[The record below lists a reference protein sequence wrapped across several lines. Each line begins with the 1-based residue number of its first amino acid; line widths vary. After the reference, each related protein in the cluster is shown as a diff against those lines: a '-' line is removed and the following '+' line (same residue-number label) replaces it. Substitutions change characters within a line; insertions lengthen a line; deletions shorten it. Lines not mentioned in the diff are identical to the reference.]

1 MTMSA
6 FASTLLVACGGPQ
19 GEPLTITV
27 PRGATLQSVADT
39 LAARGIIGSRRG
51 FYYFAR
57 VRGEAREIRAGRYA
71 FRASEGWRNILD
83 DLTTGRV
90 LTVPF
95 TVPEGLRL
103 PEIAERIANFT
114 GEPVAEVL
122 VRLDGDS
129 THLDWNV
136 PGPGLEGY
144 LFPDTYRFADGVGA
158 EQVIAEMIER
168 YHSAWTA
175 ERRARLEELG
185 MTEVEAMTLA
195 SIVQAEAR
203 FVDEMPTIS
212 AVYHNRL
219 EIRYPL
225 QADPTVLYALGGRRD
240 RLLFA
245 AIDSVADHLYNTYT
259 QPGLPPGP
267 IGAPGDAALDAALN
281 PADVEFLYFVARPD
295 GTHIFTRSLQEHNAA
310 RVTARREWA
319 QARRDSARRADSASA
334 ASGSES

>member
-1 MTMSA
+1 MCA
-6 FASTLLVACGGPQ
+6 FVSSVAVACGGPQ

-39 LAARGIIGSRRG
+39 LVERGIVGSRRG

-57 VRGEAREIRAGRYA
+57 VRGDAREIRAGRYS
-71 FRASEGWRNILD
+71 FRASEGWRDILD
-83 DLTTGRV
+83 DLTAGRV

-103 PEIAERIANFT
+103 PEIAERIAGFS
-114 GEPVAEVL
+114 GESVADVL
-122 VRLDGDS
+122 DRLDGDS
-129 THLDWNV
+129 THLAWNV

-144 LFPDTYRFADGVGA
+144 LFPDTYRFADGVDA
-158 EQVIAEMIER
+158 DQVIAEMIER
-168 YHSAWTA
+168 YHSAWTD

-185 MTEVEAMTLA
+185 MTEIEAMTLA

-203 FVDEMPTIS
+203 HFKEMPTIA

-225 QADPTVLYALGGRRD
+225 QADPTVLYALGGWRA

-245 AIDSVADHLYNTYT
+245 AIDSVAEHPYNTYT
-259 QPGLPPGP
+259 HPGLPPGP

-295 GTHIFTRSLQEHNAA
+295 GTHIFTMSLQEHNQA
-310 RVTARREWA
+310 RVVARQEWD
-319 QARRDSARRADSASA
+319 QARRDAVRRGDSASTEP
-334 ASGSES
+334 GSLP